1 MKLEASLILTFL
13 MAASVARADATAD
26 FAKGM
31 ALQSA
36 KERKPDLAAARQ
48 AFERAASEGHAL
60 AALHLGLL
68 HANGSGGPRDDAR
81 AFQYFS
87 QAAADGQR
95 EGLYNKGLF
104 LLEGRG
110 VPRELVEALSSLSAA
125 AGAGCIPAHVKLADV
140 YYFGAEDLKSD
151 RARALPHVKAA
162 AVAGDPWACNI
173 LGTMSEY
180 GHAMPV
186 DRNASLHWF
195 TVAAKKGNAK
205 AQGNLGRLLRSGD
218 PTPGEM
224 VKSYMWLK
232 LSSLQG
238 NTVATYLLKDHL
250 LGMTADGIAEGDR
263 AVEDFNRSL
272 AGNSNL
278 ADKVAPP
285 FPR

>member
-13 MAASVARADATAD
+13 MVASAARADATAD
-26 FAKGM
+26 YEKGL

-36 KERKPDLAAARQ
+36 KETKPDPVAARQ
-48 AFERAASEGHAL
+48 AFEKAAAEGHAL

-68 HANGSGGPRDDAR
+68 HASGSGGPRDDAR
-81 AFQYFS
+81 AFRYFS
-87 QAAADGQR
+87 QAAAASQP

-104 LLEGRG
+104 LLQGRG
-110 VPRELVEALSSLSAA
+110 VPRDVAAALSSLSAA
-125 AGAGCIPAHVKLADV
+125 AGAGFIPAHIKLADL
-140 YYFGAEDLKSD
+140 YYFGADDLKRD

-173 LGTMSEY
+173 LGTMAEY

-218 PTPGEM
+218 PTPQDI
-224 VKSYMWLK
+224 VNSYMWLK

-238 NTVATYLLKDHL
+238 NTVATYLLKDHV
-250 LGMTADGIAEGDR
+250 LGMTVEGIAEGDR

-272 AGNSNL
+272 AEKSGL
-278 ADKVAPP
+278 ADKIQSPV
-285 FPR
+285 PR